1 MKADVLLGLQWGDEG
16 KGKIVDVLTP
26 KYGVIARFQGGPNAG
41 HTIIF
46 DGKKHVLHTIPSG
59 IFRDG
64 ILNVVGNGVVVDPI
78 IFKNEI
84 EGLLESGVSPFDS
97 LVISRKAHLIM
108 PTHGLLDAASVTAKG
123 KLKIGSTLKGIGPA
137 YMDKTG
143 RNGLRIGDIESTH
156 FLERYSL
163 LRDKH
168 VHMLGQFQDFE
179 YDLSKRESDW
189 LEAIEYL
196 KKFKFIDSEHLLNKE
211 LKEGRGILAEG
222 AQGTMLDIDF
232 GTYPFVTSSNTITAG
247 ACTGLGIPPNKI
259 GEVFGIFKAYCT
271 RVGSGPFP
279 TELFEETGEKLRAAG
294 SEFGATTGRP
304 RRCGWLDLPQLK
316 YAVMVNGVT
325 QLCMMKADVLGEFDK
340 IEVCTHYMHKG
351 EKIDYLP
358 YGISLDEVQ
367 PVYKTFECWPGD
379 LTGLRDVADIPA
391 SLNAYVKMIENET
404 GVPISILS
412 VGPDRAQTLIMKS
425 DLRNDS

>member
-59 IFRDG
+59 IFRDD
-64 ILNVVGNGVVVDPI
+64 ILNVVGNGVVVDPV
-78 IFKNEI
+78 IFKKEI

-108 PTHGLLDAASVTAKG
+108 PTHGLLDAASEMAKG

-156 FLERYSL
+156 FLERYTL

-168 VHMLGQFQDFE
+168 VHMLVQFKDYK
-179 YDLSKRESDW
+179 YDLSKAESDW

-196 KKFKFIDSEHLLNKE
+196 KKFKFIDSEHILNKE

-222 AQGTMLDIDF
+222 AQGTMLDLDF

-279 TELFEETGEKLRAAG
+279 TELLEETGEKLRAAG
-294 SEFGATTGRP
+294 FEFGATTGRP

-325 QLCMMKADVLGEFDK
+325 QLCMMKADVLGEFDE

-358 YGISLDEVQ
+358 YDIRPDEVQ
-367 PVYKTFECWPGD
+367 PIYKTFECWPGD

-391 SLNAYVKMIENET
+391 SLNAYIKMIEDET

-412 VGPDRAQTLIMKS
+412 VGPDREQTLILKS
-425 DLRNDS
+425 DLRNDT